1 MEGAREN
8 SEWLSVHFEI
18 GAVGLHPSY
27 DSVPCL
33 GGDRGHDTIATIVR
47 DKPNSRRVKGA
58 QIGRMSRG
66 GGAGGVY
73 WQFVPLTLT
82 ESLHPTF
89 SLHNHT
95 FLGT

>member
-33 GGDRGHDTIATIVR
+33 GGDRGHDTIAMIVR
-47 DKPNSRRVKGA
+47 DKPNSRRVKGVPIA
-58 QIGRMSRG
+58 HSRRG
-66 GGAGGVY
+66 
-73 WQFVPLTLT
+73 
-82 ESLHPTF
+82 E
-89 SLHNHT
+89 
-95 FLGT
+95 